1 MPRGGGHGR
10 RRGRGRSRR
19 TARLMQPVLLLL
31 LHQGLSH
38 GYALLERLDEYGL
51 GQVDP
56 SAVYRIL
63 RDMEEQGWVVSSW
76 DEHETQGPPRRVY
89 SLTAEGNNA
98 LAQWIADLEETRA
111 SIDRVLESYGRHMRE
126 GQGEHH
132 ASRSVKRDS

>member
-10 RRGRGRSRR
+10 RRRQGRSRR
-19 TARLMQPVLLLL
+19 TARLMQPALLLL

-56 SAVYRIL
+56 SAVYRVL

-89 SLTAEGNNA
+89 SLTAQGDEA
-98 LAQWIADLEETRA
+98 LALWITDLEETRA
-111 SIDRVLESYGRHMRE
+111 NIDRVLESYDQHMRD

-132 ASRSVKRDS
+132 GNET